1 MCPLRD
7 WILCYSTFVL
17 FTLSA
22 VQSILYSRSLVDKK
36 IPLNLYLI
44 VSKLKSMLII
54 TSGAKD
60 NDRIRSVYAGPG
72 WGSTDGGSHPN
83 KSQRQS

>member
-1 MCPLRD
+1 M
-7 WILCYSTFVL
+7 L
-17 FTLSA
+17 FNLSA

-44 VSKLKSMLII
+44 SSKLKSMLIV

-60 NDRIRSVYAGPG
+60 DDRIRSVYAGLG
-72 WGSTDGGSHPN
+72 WVVLMEEVIPMNLTGL
-83 KSQRQS
+83 